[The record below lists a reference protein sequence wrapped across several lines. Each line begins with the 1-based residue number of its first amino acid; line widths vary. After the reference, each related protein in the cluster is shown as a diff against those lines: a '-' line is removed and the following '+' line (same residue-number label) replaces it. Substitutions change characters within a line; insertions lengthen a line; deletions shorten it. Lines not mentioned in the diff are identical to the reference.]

1 MPKISLD
8 RNDRIVFYGNLAGFV
23 KDGEAVVDELF
34 HTPELQAFLE
44 KRQLTTAWRGG
55 VYDRLSAGA
64 PMEKAAEADI
74 APPFKSV
81 RIWQLK
87 ANADIG
93 LKFIG
98 YDEAV
103 KRFGEISPAN
113 YKAVWDGHPNTN
125 DLEAIYE
132 RFNVNQPVDF
142 TGHSLSIS
150 DVVELYDSGG
160 SEFFYCDRYGF
171 TPLTFTPTEQAPKMT
186 L

>member
-1 MPKISLD
+1 MPKIYFD
-8 RNDRIVFYGNLAGFV
+8 RNDRIIFYGNPAGFV

-34 HTPELQAFLE
+34 HTPELLAFLE
-44 KRQLTTAWRGG
+44 KRQLTGAWRDG
-55 VYDRLSAGA
+55 VYERLSAGA
-64 PMEKAAEADI
+64 PVEEAAVED
-74 APPFKSV
+74 APRLKSV

-103 KRFGEISPAN
+103 KRFGAISPAD
-113 YKAVWDGHPNTN
+113 YKTVWDGHLDTN

-132 RFNVNQPVDF
+132 CFNVNQPVDF
-142 TGHSLSIS
+142 SGHSLSIS
-150 DVVELYDSGG
+150 DVVELYDSSGN
-160 SEFFYCDRYGF
+160 EFFYCDRCGF
-171 TPLTFTPTEQAPKMT
+171 TPLTFTPTEPAPKMT